1 MKQCLKNWKANNMT
15 AIIELKKLEAIKFF
29 ESVNRDNVFLGDP
42 EITIDQHIEWLEK
55 EIPTY
60 KEGINRLGMQALLQA
75 TELVRLDGIYD

>member
-1 MKQCLKNWKANNMT
+1 MT

-29 ESVNRDNVFLGDP
+29 ESVNRDNVLLGDP

>member
-1 MKQCLKNWKANNMT
+1 MT

-55 EIPTY
+55 EIPAY